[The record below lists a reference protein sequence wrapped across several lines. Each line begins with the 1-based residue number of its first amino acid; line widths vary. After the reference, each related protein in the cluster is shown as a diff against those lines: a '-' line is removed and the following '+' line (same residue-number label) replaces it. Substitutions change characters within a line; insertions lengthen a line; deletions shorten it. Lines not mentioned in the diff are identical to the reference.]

1 MGDLLEKIGKLTGIQ
16 KLGVAVGIYAA
27 IAAAIWFG
35 LISPTQEK
43 IAGARSEQSN
53 LQEERDEKRDIAE
66 NRDRW
71 ERAVE
76 RLNEELA
83 KAVKE
88 LPNEREIPELLRRI
102 SSIGKKIGL
111 EFALFQPMP
120 EARKDFYADVPVKL
134 EVEGSYHEVATFF
147 DRIGKLNRIVNI
159 RNIKLDNPTERS
171 GKIVLTISGTA
182 VTYRFLKQAEQ
193 SSGRASGRGKG
204 RKRAP
209 PPPKSGG
216 HGGLH

>member
-1 MGDLLEKIGKLTGIQ
+1 MGDLLEKISKLTGIQ
-16 KLGVAVGIYAA
+16 KLGVALAVYAA
-27 IAAAIWFG
+27 VAAALWFG
-35 LISPTQEK
+35 LVSPTQDK
-43 IAGARSEQSN
+43 IASARSQQSN

-120 EARKDFYADVPVKL
+120 EVRQDFYADVPVKL
-134 EVEGSYHEVATFF
+134 KVEGSYHEVATFF
-147 DRIGKLNRIVNI
+147 DRVGKLNRIVNI
-159 RNIKLDNPTERS
+159 KNITMDNPIERS

-182 VTYRFLKQAEQ
+182 VTYRFLKDAEQ
-193 SSGRASGRGKG
+193 GDGDRGRG
-204 RKRAP
+204 RRSPAR
-209 PPPKSGG
+209 GG
-216 HGGLH
+216 H

>member
-1 MGDLLEKIGKLTGIQ
+1 MGDLLERIGKLTGIQ
-16 KLGVAVGIYAA
+16 KLGVALLVYAA
-27 IAAAIWFG
+27 IGAGLMFG
-35 LISPTQEK
+35 LISPTQNK
-43 IAGARSEQSN
+43 IAAARSQQSN

-120 EARKDFYADVPVKL
+120 EVRQEFYADVPVKL
-134 EVEGSYHEVATFF
+134 KVEGSYHEVATFF
-147 DRIGKLNRIVNI
+147 DRVGKLNRIVNI
-159 RNIKLDNPTERS
+159 KNIKLDNPIERS

-182 VTYRFLKQAEQ
+182 VTYRFLKDAETAAA
-193 SSGRASGRGKG
+193 SERPARARRS
-204 RKRAP
+204 AP
-209 PPPKSGG
+209 RSGG
-216 HGGLH
+216 H